1 MKKLL
6 SVLVVAAMFF
16 SMMSVCAVNASAASI
31 FDKAKKISALD
42 TVSASGKNGLDYYY
56 KITLPDSGKIT
67 FQCSN
72 YSSWGEK
79 LTLLNSSGNTI
90 IDRDSFEYRINKKYN
105 IEKKGTYYIR
115 IQFTSSIPSW
125 DSIENFY
132 YTFEPDHTPTISL
145 AINVKVGDKLDF
157 SAFTTN
163 YKGKCTW
170 KTTDKKVAT
179 VKAGKVTALKAGK
192 AKIRAYMDNGEYAE
206 IVLVVKKK

>member
-42 TVSASGKNGLDYYY
+42 TVSFGDKRGDLYY
-56 KITLPDSGKIT
+56 KIVLPDSGKIV
-67 FQCSN
+67 FHYSYQNNSHGLSSLELSLLDSN
-72 YSSWGEK
+72 GSAIINMSSLRRMAEEK
-79 LTLLNSSGNTI
+79 
-90 IDRDSFEYRINKKYN
+90 YKIN
-105 IEKKGTYYIR
+105 KKGTYYIR
-115 IQFTSSIPSW
+115 FKAHDAGVT
-125 DSIENFY
+125 DFY
-132 YTFEPDHTPTISL
+132 YSFEPDHTPTISL
-145 AINVKVGDKLDF
+145 AVNVKVGDKLDF